1 MHAGLA
7 PSGGEGTVEGVGEA
21 LGRSQGGFSTK
32 LHLRAEGGGKPI
44 TAVLTAGERHEQFAL
59 DALMD
64 KGAVPRPARG
74 RPRLRP
80 RRTAGDR
87 GYSSPPA
94 RRRLRQRRIK
104 PVIPTRK
111 DQPRQ
116 PDFDKAADRERN
128 RVERLINRLKQYRRI
143 ATRYE
148 KRAANYLAM
157 VTLGMTMLWLK

>member
-1 MHAGLA
+1 VPAGPAL
-7 PSGGEGTVEGVGEA
+7 SGGEGTVEGIGEA

-64 KGAVPRPARG
+64 KGAVPRSGRG

-80 RRTAGDR
+80 HRTCGDR

-94 RRRLRQRRIK
+94 RRRLRQRRIE
-104 PVIPTRK
+104 PFIPTRK

-116 PDFDKAADRERN
+116 PGFDKAAYRERN
-128 RVERLINRLKQYRRI
+128 RVERLIGRLKQYRRI

-148 KRAANYLAM
+148 KRATNYLAM
-157 VTLGMTMLWLK
+157 VTLGMTMLWLT